1 VDNTTELVTGDSSIL
16 NTQTGGVNNR
26 ESSIVGL
33 GAPHNNIPPS
43 YGVYVWK
50 RLT

>member
-1 VDNTTELVTGDSSIL
+1 VGSSDPRMS
-16 NTQTGGVNNR
+16 ND
-26 ESSIVGL
+26 VGNGL
-33 GAPHNNIPPS
+33 AHNNIPPS